1 MSVQIQ
7 PRRKSSGEQSA
18 RSYESIS
25 SIYERLNLLFTGGQN
40 LATRLSQIEDMHAGQ
55 RVLYVGVGPGEEAL
69 EAARR
74 GIKVTCVDLSPSMIE
89 IVRQRFEAAGVPGE
103 FVCADIMEFESE
115 EAFDVVVSNFFLNIF
130 SRPVMLQ
137 MLTRLV
143 SLVRPGGDF
152 VVADFAPPRG
162 SFVLRARH
170 RLYYTVANVS
180 HWLVGL
186 CALHRIY
193 DYSDYY
199 PALGLKLQNTRYFRL
214 SILGPGPW
222 IFLSTRATKED
233 GTSAAL
239 ADFQK
244 T

>member
-1 MSVQIQ
+1 MSVQVETKQ
-7 PRRKSSGEQSA
+7 PSSGEQVA

-25 SIYERLNLLFTGGQN
+25 SFYERLNALFTGGQN

-89 IVRQRFEAAGVPGE
+89 IVRQRFEKAGLPGE

-115 EAFDVVVSNFFLNIF
+115 EPFDVVVSNFFLNIF

-152 VVADFAPPRG
+152 VVADFASPRG
-162 SFVLRARH
+162 NVVLRVRH
-170 RLYYTVANVS
+170 WLYYTVANVS
-180 HWLVGL
+180 HWMLGL

-193 DYSDYY
+193 DYTECY
-199 PALGLKLQNTRYFRL
+199 PALGLKLRSTRYFRL

-222 IFLSTRATKED
+222 IFLSMRATKED
-233 GTSAAL
+233 GVHDGL
-239 ADFQK
+239 ADA
-244 T
+244 